1 MESYRDKNRKIL
13 RKLREIEIHEYKS
26 GLSVEEVERLYGVK
40 AVKLASNENPYGPTP
55 KVYDVLRNFSFF
67 NVYPKEIPELKQ
79 ALADYL
85 GVEESRIVLGAGSD
99 GVMESLF
106 KMFVDRGD
114 EVIIPI
120 PTFSYYHTLASVYSA
135 KVINVGRR
143 EDFGIDVDAILNAVN
158 DRTKLIFICSPN
170 NPTGN
175 SERFED
181 VKAVVES
188 VNCAVFIDEAYAE
201 FAEKNLLKLL
211 DYENVII
218 SRTFSKAFGL
228 ANLRIGY
235 AVMDEELV
243 KYYKA
248 VSPPFPVSTIA
259 QLCALQ
265 CLRDLEYMRDC
276 VEKIKAERERL
287 FRELKERGIDV
298 FPSQANFLFMKS
310 PIKASEFVLELIK
323 RGVIVRDCSN
333 FLGCDEFSVR
343 VSVGKPEENDKFL
356 QALDDLLA
364 NL

>member
-1 MESYRDKNRKIL
+1 MERDRDKNRKIL
-13 RKLREIEIHEYKS
+13 EKIRGIEIHEYKS
-26 GLSVEEVERLYGVK
+26 GLSVEEAERLYGVK
-40 AVKLASNENPYGPTP
+40 AIKLASNENPYGPTP
-55 KVYDVLRNFSFF
+55 KVYDALRNFSFF

-99 GVMESLF
+99 GVMDSIF
-106 KMFVDRGD
+106 KMFVDKGD

-120 PTFSYYHTLASVYSA
+120 PTFSYYHTLSSIYSA
-135 KVINVGRR
+135 RVINVERR
-143 EDFGIDVDAILNAVN
+143 EDFGIDVDAILNAVSN
-158 DRTKLIFICSPN
+158 KTKLIFICSPN

-181 VKAVVES
+181 VKAIVES
-188 VNCAVFIDEAYAE
+188 VDCAVFIDEAYAE
-201 FAEKNLLKLL
+201 FADENLLKLS

-265 CLRDLEYMRDC
+265 CLGDLEYMRDC

-287 FRELKERGIDV
+287 FRELKKRGIKA
-298 FPSQANFLFMKS
+298 FPSQANFLFTKS

-343 VSVGKPEENDKFL
+343 VSVGKPEENDAFL
-356 QALDDLLA
+356 RALDDLLA

>member
-1 MESYRDKNRKIL
+1 MERYRDKDRKIFG
-13 RKLREIEIHEYKS
+13 KLREINIHEYKS
-26 GLSVEEVERLYGVK
+26 GLSVEEAEKLYGVK

-55 KVYDVLRNFSFF
+55 KVYDALRNFSFF
-67 NVYPKEIPELKQ
+67 NVYPKEITELKQ

-85 GVEESRIVLGAGSD
+85 RVEDSRIVFGAGSD
-99 GVMESLF
+99 GVMENIF
-106 KMFVDRGD
+106 KMFVDRDD

-120 PTFSYYHTLASVYSA
+120 PTFSYYHTLASIYSA
-135 KVINVGRR
+135 KIINVERR
-143 EDFGIDVDAILNAVN
+143 EYFGIDVDAILNAVS
-158 DRTKLIFICSPN
+158 DRTKLIIICSPN

-175 SERFED
+175 VEWFED

-188 VNCAVFIDEAYAE
+188 VDCAVFIDEAYAE

-211 DYENVII
+211 DYENVIV

-235 AVMDEELV
+235 AVMDEKLV

-265 CLRDLEYMRDC
+265 CLRDLKYMKDC
-276 VEKIKAERERL
+276 VEKIKSERERM
-287 FRELKERGIDV
+287 FRELKKMGIKV
-298 FPSQANFLFMKS
+298 YPSQANFLFMKS
-310 PIKASEFVLELIK
+310 PIKASEFVVELIK

-343 VSVGKPEENDKFL
+343 VSVGKPDENDKFL
-356 QALDDLLA
+356 LALDDLLA